1 MEIILAIVLIGAVVI
16 LLPYVLAIVGAVLC
30 LYVLGC
36 VLFGIAKLYEMGW
49 KKTPISIITILV
61 LVPLSF
67 LVVMVGAPILRQ
79 YQYEHSVEGIIKKN
93 EATLKDLGRNLE
105 GQIALISDIENTN
118 KNDIQVFLKEI
129 EEEKEKYQIRTF
141 SSATLRV
148 RNNLQLIRERDAN
161 LSQLTQIKRATQN
174 GLEET
179 IFMLRQLDGAKGMA
193 KVMTD
198 GKVLAASS
206 ERILEQ
212 YGPYQKAIVINPKH
226 RDFKSTEAIWRE
238 YVVKSRSSS
247 MTSLMPN

>member
-1 MEIILAIVLIGAVVI
+1 MEAILAIVAIIILVKLFIFLFPFILVVAAIGLVLFVMSWLYHNGWRKTFKSI
-16 LLPYVLAIVGAVLC
+16 ISLAIVVPICFVVVIEGTP
-30 LYVLGC
+30 
-36 VLFGIAKLYEMGW
+36 IW
-49 KKTPISIITILV
+49 KK
-61 LVPLSF
+61 
-67 LVVMVGAPILRQ
+67 
-79 YQYEHSVEGIIKKN
+79 YQYEHSIEGIIKTN
-93 EATLKDLGRNLE
+93 ESTLKDLGRHLE

-118 KNDIQVFLKEI
+118 KNDIKVFLKEI
-129 EEEKEKYQIRTF
+129 EEEKEKYQIRNL

-161 LSQLTQIKRATQN
+161 LSQLSQIKRATQN

-193 KVMTD
+193 MVMTD

-226 RDFKSTEAIWRE
+226 HDFKSTEAIWRE
-238 YVVKSRSSS
+238 YVVKSRSPS